1 MYMYSGGK
9 EYLLWLQYICMY
21 MYNRSTAEDTC
32 LRLYMYSGGRGYLF
46 MAIYPLW
53 SWFTVGSLSP
63 GLSLLPIFGN
73 CLQHKGCK
81 GGGYQSESI
90 RKAAPAPG
98 QCSCQGHCSSPG
110 SILLPCTIHLSRVNA
125 PVGSV
130 KIFLCRY
137 YVFVQLQSSCL
148 HTTHLPCMYVCA

>member
-1 MYMYSGGK
+1 
-9 EYLLWLQYICMY
+9 
-21 MYNRSTAEDTC
+21 
-32 LRLYMYSGGRGYLF
+32 

-63 GLSLLPIFGN
+63 DLSPLPIFGN

-110 SILLPCTIHLSRVNA
+110 SILLPCTIHQSRVNA
-125 PVGSV
+125 PVGSA

-137 YVFVQLQSSCL
+137 NVFVQLQSSCL
-148 HTTHLPCMYVCA
+148 HTTHWPCMYVHNCNFLPICLCVQIPPSVPYTSLFCLLCCVHILRS